1 MRAHAS
7 RAVRGVGWIQNGY
20 ALEGLQSSKNLITMD
35 FAKAVVRSK
44 CTTMHRKVEVVVV
57 VDLEMKC
64 HSRTGKMI

>member
-1 MRAHAS
+1 
-7 RAVRGVGWIQNGY
+7 VRGVGWIQNGY

-44 CTTMHRKVEVVVV
+44 CTTMRRKVEVVVV
-57 VDLEMKC
+57 VDLEMKG